1 LVGELPHQKMLLCK
15 GWIAVGSGAISKAPP
30 PASIGIE
37 VYRGEVNGGEACK
50 SKLCFC
56 TCSSRKKFI
65 DTRFTY
71 EIEHTEWVPRVVI
84 VPKENKKF

>member
-1 LVGELPHQKMLLCK
+1 MLGGGTTTSK
-15 GWIAVGSGAISKAPP
+15 NVVVQGVDSSRDGAISKAPP

-56 TCSSRKKFI
+56 TCSSRVGS
-65 DTRFTY
+65 Y
-71 EIEHTEWVPRVVI
+71 LVI
-84 VPKENKKF
+84 WLATTTMLGSA